1 MTNPA
6 RKPANLI
13 YGVNDRPPLPVTF
26 ALGVQHVFI
35 LFISLIFPAL
45 IVNMLGS
52 SIDPHTARSFVSLS
66 MIAAGI
72 STILQSLRYRSFGS
86 GYLCPALCG
95 PSYFAASASAAALG
109 GLPLLFGMTAFAG
122 AIEVALSRLM
132 NKLRFMF
139 PPEVMGLVVALVG
152 IVIIP
157 LSINNFFGISS
168 ADTVSTGTE
177 VAVGVITLATMIGIN
192 VWTKGKIRLYS
203 IIIGMV
209 VGYLASFLL
218 GIVPQSSIDRI
229 GAAEWFSLPYINNM
243 GWSFDIS
250 MAVPFIVAT
259 ICSTFKTVGDLGTC
273 QKIND
278 ADWRRADMQNVSA
291 GILVDGLGGVIP
303 GIIGAYGQSTSS
315 SNVGLSLATGA
326 TSRVIAYVTGG
337 IIIVL
342 AFFPRLSELFIIMP
356 APVMGATLIFS
367 ISFMIIAGLQIIMSR
382 MLDLRRTFILGLG
395 LIFGLSA
402 DLAPQLYANVHP
414 WIKPVFSSSLALGSV
429 TVIVMN
435 LIMRI
440 GISNRSRVELYPGR
454 QSSEDVFDFV
464 EKQGGSWGA
473 RPEVIANASSAL
485 NEVLESV
492 TALGLAEG
500 PLQVDMK
507 FDELSLD
514 IDVSWKGGQL
524 QFSDR
529 VPTPE
534 ELLENDEAI
543 GMISSFLIS
552 RAADRINT
560 SSKDGTSRV
569 QLHFEH

>member
-1 MTNPA
+1 MAKPP
-6 RKPANLI
+6 RKPANLL
-13 YGVNDRPPLPVTF
+13 YGVNDRPPFPVAF

-45 IVNMLGS
+45 IVNMLGD
-52 SIDPHTARSFVSLS
+52 SIDAQTARSFVSLS

-72 STILQSLRYRSFGS
+72 STILQALRFRSFGS
-86 GYLCPALCG
+86 GYLCPAVCG

-109 GLPLLFGMTAFAG
+109 GLPLVFGMTAFAG
-122 AIEVALSRLM
+122 AIEAALSRVM
-132 NKLRFMF
+132 NKLRALF

-157 LSINNFFGISS
+157 LAINNFFGINGP
-168 ADTVSTGTE
+168 DTVSTGTE
-177 VAVGVITLATMIGIN
+177 VSVGIITLATMIGIN
-192 VWTKGKIRLYS
+192 VWARGKMRLYS
-203 IIIGMV
+203 IIIGMA
-209 VGYLASFLL
+209 VGYLTSFFL
-218 GIVPQSSIDRI
+218 GIMPQASLERI
-229 GAAEWFSLPYINNM
+229 GAAEWFSFPYIRDM
-243 GWSFDIS
+243 RWSFDIS

-278 ADWRRADMQNVSA
+278 ADWRRADMQNVSS

-303 GIIGAYGQSTSS
+303 GLIGAFGQSTSS

-356 APVMGATLIFS
+356 PPVMGATLIFS
-367 ISFMIIAGLQIIMSR
+367 ISFMIIAGLQIIMTR
-382 MLDLRRTFILGLG
+382 MLDLRRTFVLGLG

-402 DLAPQLYANVHP
+402 DLAPQLYSSVHP
-414 WIKPVFSSSLALGSV
+414 WIKPVFSSSLALGSC

-440 GISNRSRVELYPGR
+440 GISNRSHTELYPGK

-464 EKQGGSWGA
+464 EKQGSSWGA
-473 RPEVIANASSAL
+473 RPEVVANAASAL

-492 TALGLAEG
+492 TAMGLAQG
-500 PLQVDMK
+500 PLQVDIK
-507 FDELSLD
+507 FDELNLD
-514 IDVSWKGGQL
+514 VDVSWTGGPL
-524 QFSDR
+524 QFTNKM
-529 VPTPE
+529 PTPE
-534 ELLENDEAI
+534 ELLENDESV

-552 RAADRINT
+552 RAADKLST
-560 SSKDGTSRV
+560 SSKDGISHV
-569 QLHFEH
+569 LLHFEH

>member
-1 MTNPA
+1 MTDHIK
-6 RKPANLI
+6 KPSNLV
-13 YGVNDRPPLPVTF
+13 YGVDDRPPVPVAF
-26 ALGVQHVFI
+26 ALGIQHVFI

-45 IVNMLGS
+45 IVNMLGDT
-52 SIDPHTARSFVSLS
+52 IDPHTARSFISLS

-72 STILQSLRYRSFGS
+72 STILQALRFKWFGS

-122 AIEVALSRLM
+122 AIEATLSRVM

-139 PPEVMGLVVALVG
+139 PPEVMGLVVAMVG

-157 LSINNFFGISS
+157 LSINNFFGISG
-168 ADTVSTGTE
+168 ADKVSTSQE
-177 VAVGVITLATMIGIN
+177 VIVGIITLATMIGIN
-192 VWTKGKIRLYS
+192 VWTKGKLRLYS
-203 IIIGMV
+203 IIIGMA
-209 VGYLASFLL
+209 VGYLSSFVL
-218 GIVPQSSIDRI
+218 GIVPQSSVDRI
-229 GAAEWFSLPYINNM
+229 GVAEWFSFPYINNM
-243 GWSFDIS
+243 SWAFDIT
-250 MAVPFIVAT
+250 MAVPFVVAT

-278 ADWRRADMQNVSA
+278 ANWRRVDMQNVSS

-303 GIIGAYGQSTSS
+303 GIIGAFGQSTSS

-326 TSRVIAYVTGG
+326 TSRSIAYVTGG

-356 APVMGATLIFS
+356 PPVMGATLIFS
-367 ISFMIIAGLQIIMSR
+367 ISFMIIAGLQIIMTR
-382 MLDLRRTFILGLG
+382 MLDLRRTFVLGLG

-402 DLAPQLYANVHP
+402 DLAPQLYSSVHP

-429 TVIVMN
+429 TVIVLN

-440 GISNRSRVELYPGR
+440 GISNKCRIELYPGK
-454 QSSEDVFDFV
+454 QSSEDVFNFV

-473 RPEVIANASSAL
+473 RPEVMTNAASAL

-492 TALGLAEG
+492 AALELARG
-500 PLQVDMK
+500 PLDVEMK

-514 IDVSWKGGQL
+514 IDVSWEGQPL
-524 QFSDR
+524 QFSNKM
-529 VPTPE
+529 PTPE
-534 ELLENDEAI
+534 ELLENDESI
-543 GMISSFLIS
+543 SMISSFLIRRTVDKLS
-552 RAADRINT
+552 T
-560 SSKDGTSRV
+560 SSKDGISHV

>member
-1 MTNPA
+1 MAHTV
-6 RKPANLI
+6 RKPANLL

-26 ALGVQHVFI
+26 ALGLQHVFI

-45 IVNMLGS
+45 IVNMLGDTL
-52 SIDPHTARSFVSLS
+52 DPHTARSFVSLS

-72 STILQSLRYRSFGS
+72 STILQALRFKSFGS

-95 PSYFAASASAAALG
+95 PSYFAASAAAATLG

-122 AIEVALSRLM
+122 AIEVALSRVM
-132 NKLRFMF
+132 RKLRFMF

-157 LSINNFFGISS
+157 LAINNFFGISG

-177 VAVGVITLATMIGIN
+177 VTVGVITLATMIGIN
-192 VWTKGKIRLYS
+192 VWTKGKMRLYS

-209 VGYLASFLL
+209 VGYVVSFIL
-218 GIVPQSSIDRI
+218 GIMPQTSIDKI

-243 GWSFDIS
+243 RWSFDIS
-250 MAVPFIVAT
+250 MAVPFVVAT

-278 ADWRRADMQNVSA
+278 ADWRRADMQNVSS

-303 GIIGAYGQSTSS
+303 GLIGAFGQSTSS

-342 AFFPRLSELFIIMP
+342 AFFPRLSALFIIMP

-367 ISFMIIAGLQIIMSR
+367 ISFMIIAGLQIIMTR
-382 MLDLRRTFILGLG
+382 MLDLRRTFVLGLG

-402 DLAPQLYANVHP
+402 DLAPQLYASVHP
-414 WIKPVFSSSLALGSV
+414 WLKPIFSSSLALGSV

-440 GISNRSRVELYPGR
+440 DISNRSRIYLYPGK

-473 RPEVIANASSAL
+473 RPEVIANAASAL

-500 PLQVDMK
+500 SLQVDMK

-514 IDVSWKGGQL
+514 IDASWKGNQL
-524 QFSDR
+524 LFTDR
-529 VPTPE
+529 IPTPE

-552 RAADRINT
+552 RAADKLST
-560 SSKDGTSRV
+560 SSKGGISHV